1 MDSHDLLRPEIGWFW
16 EGQLQFG
23 AGNPK
28 KAREAF
34 EQALNLGLRP
44 DEEVECRFG
53 LAEVFA
59 ILSQGGEH
67 VGRHETDLVGQ
78 FEAAA
83 RLDQQNPSHFLTP
96 NHLISRAAV
105 RTDWAWVKEASQ
117 WRALHREKLE
127 FLLPKRDLVKH
138 VLGCHMLR
146 TTFCIA
152 ECYEQL
158 GEVEAAIREF
168 NNVIACE
175 LSPHFEN
182 DPTPGRLQALAEYR
196 RVNLENKQAST
207 KAEKTNSGCW
217 IATAVAGSSSAE
229 VALLRTYRDAH
240 LLRSLPGRVFV
251 FVYTQTSPPI
261 ARAAT
266 RWPWLRRFLR
276 RTVVHPATTWAA
288 FRLRKPSRER

>member
-1 MDSHDLLRPEIGWFW
+1 MEPHDLLRPEIAWFL
-16 EGQLQFG
+16 EGKLQFG

-44 DEEVECRFG
+44 DEEVECRFW

-59 ILSQGGEH
+59 VLSQGGEH
-67 VGRHETDLVGQ
+67 VGRHVTDIVGQ

-83 RLDQQNPSHFLTP
+83 RLDQQNLSHFLTP
-96 NHLISRAAV
+96 KHLLTRAAV
-105 RTDWAWVKEASQ
+105 RTDWGWVKEADQ
-117 WRALHREKLE
+117 WRGRHRERLE
-127 FLLPKRDLVKH
+127 FFLPKRDLVKH
-138 VLGCHMLR
+138 VPGCHMLR
-146 TTFCIA
+146 TTFCVA

-182 DPTPGRLQALAEYR
+182 DPTPERLQALAEYR
-196 RVNLENKQAST
+196 RVNLENKKTST
-207 KAEKTNSGCW
+207 KAEKNSGCW

-240 LLRSLPGRVFV
+240 LLRSVLGRVFV
-251 FVYTQTSPPI
+251 FVYTRTSPPI
-261 ARAAT
+261 ARAAI
-266 RWPWLRRFLR
+266 RWPWLRRFLGHA
-276 RTVVHPATTWAA
+276 VVHPATKWAA